1 MFQDWFQTSGKV
13 STYGKKKITKPAFAM
28 KELAEGRKNVEAY
41 TAFFDH
47 FVPCA
52 TKKTL
57 WDRRIAKAMS
67 NSASK
72 KCQNLCTISDE
83 AFALLLLENSF
94 DRWLDIFLN
103 NKGPVMQRRGIKQ
116 RAFQSDVPTLYTRGG
131 IKYDKTE
138 MEQSVKGWSEEGIAR
153 FNALF
158 DQVIA
163 DRAENPD
170 FERNWL
176 IARKCAQD
184 EEGTTAK
191 KRKRQPTQARSE
203 ILDSDDD
210 NGIAPNSTGAPVESG
225 SDTEDETN

>member
-1 MFQDWFQTSGKV
+1 M

-131 IKYDKTE
+131 IKYDKTDVT
-138 MEQSVKGWSEEGIAR
+138 QSVKGWSDEGIAR
-153 FNALF
+153 FNELF
-158 DQVIA
+158 DQVKK
-163 DRAENPD
+163 DRAANPG
-170 FERNWL
+170 FERKWL
-176 IARKCAQD
+176 EARKSAQE
-184 EEGTTAK
+184 EEGATAK

-203 ILDSDDD
+203 LFESDNDDD
-210 NGIAPNSTGAPVESG
+210 IAPNADDALVGDSGTES
-225 SDTEDETN
+225 DDN